1 MTRVLVATDG
11 SELSVHAAQRAF
23 ELLGTA
29 DDVVV
34 LAVLTEMPG
43 SDAGGFEGP
52 TESPAEEAQDW
63 QAEVSEAQ
71 QAIAATLA
79 EVHGARVEQRVEA
92 GDAGPMIV
100 WVAEQIGADL
110 IVVGSHGRGVL
121 KRMVVGSVSEH
132 VVHHAPCPVLV
143 VRRGADDTT

>member
-1 MTRVLVATDG
+1 MTKVLVATDG
-11 SELSVHAAQRAF
+11 SELSVRAAHRAF

-52 TESPAEEAQDW
+52 TETPAEEAQDW
-63 QAEVSEAQ
+63 KTEVAEAQ
-71 QAIAATLA
+71 QALAATLT
-79 EVHGARVEQRVEA
+79 EVHGAKVEQRVEA

-110 IVVGSHGRGVL
+110 VVVGSHGRGVL

-132 VVHHAPCPVLV
+132 VVHHASCPVLV
-143 VRRGADDTT
+143 VPRGRDAPG